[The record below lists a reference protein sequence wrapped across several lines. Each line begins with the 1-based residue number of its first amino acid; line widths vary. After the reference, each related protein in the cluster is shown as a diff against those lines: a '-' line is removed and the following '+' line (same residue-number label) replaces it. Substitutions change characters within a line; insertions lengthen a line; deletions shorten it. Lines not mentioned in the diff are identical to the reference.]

1 MGVCL
6 LFVCFFEGEE
16 GEEKEAAKFQWYYEI
31 VTLVLQLFS
40 LNQKRNMFQKKIEDR
55 ILFFFPRKISRIYRD
70 IFKERSFPVFL
81 I

>member
-40 LNQKRNMFQKKIEDR
+40 LNQNHKVFQKKIEDR
-55 ILFFFPRKISRIYRD
+55 IFFFFPEKLAEYIETYS
-70 IFKERSFPVFL
+70 KKGHSLSF
-81 I
+81 